1 MNGDNR
7 RLGCRHGRFGGAL
20 SPVRA
25 DDLGAI
31 PIAAL
36 MSRNAGVDW
45 AAVDEVYYGC
55 ANQAGEDNRNVARM
69 SALLAGLPTSVP
81 GTTMNR
87 LCGSGMDAVGTAMRA
102 IKAGDLSPERAE
114 RTERAQL
121 LVDSLRRADAI
132 LIGSPGY
139 HGGISGLVK
148 NALDYTEDM
157 RGDARCYFDGRP
169 VGCVATGAGWQGAVA
184 TLGALR
190 AVVHALRGWP
200 TPLGVAI
207 NTIEPVFAPDGEC
220 LSPDLA
226 RTLDAMAEQ
235 LLEFV
240 AARSALAT
248 AV

>member
-1 MNGDNR
+1 MKV
-7 RLGCRHGRFGGAL
+7 
-20 SPVRA
+20 S
-25 DDLGAI
+25 LGAHR
-31 PIAAL
+31 P
-36 MSRNAGVDW
+36 V
-45 AAVDEVYYGC
+45 VV
-55 ANQAGEDNRNVARM
+55 
-69 SALLAGLPTSVP
+69 
-81 GTTMNR
+81 
-87 LCGSGMDAVGTAMRA
+87 AVGGTLREHSSTE
-102 IKAGDLSPERAE
+102 KALKLVLRRCVELGADTVLISGADLDLPAYAPERAE